1 MPNDFA
7 SGERARGIHYL
18 PNRRT
23 IMSPPPRKSSK
34 GKSKCAPDHWSPLP
48 FRGRVSFRHRLL
60 AMQSKRVKHAGR
72 YANKLP
78 LLCLCL
84 SSFSPPIQTCR
95 SHHLRLGRYHLPL
108 VVCGSIQ
115 GRYLLGPTPSCKY
128 PPLVPGPSH
137 VGSNR
142 TAIFRPKILEYKK
155 FSCLDIFECWRA
167 WRQLVKA
174 RVQKIF
180 RPQRPS
186 VMAFLPQRE

>member
-72 YANKLP
+72 YSNKLP

-84 SSFSPPIQTCR
+84 SSPLHKYKRVAVIIFDWDDTICPSSFVDQFKVDTFSD
-95 SHHLRLGRYHLPL
+95 LPL
-108 VVCGSIQ
+108 HVS
-115 GRYLLGPTPSCKY
+115 TPPSSLVQVMSVRTE
-128 PPLVPGPSH
+128 PPFFVRNP
-137 VGSNR
+137 R
-142 TAIFRPKILEYKK
+142 I
-155 FSCLDIFECWRA
+155 
-167 WRQLVKA
+167 
-174 RVQKIF
+174 
-180 RPQRPS
+180 
-186 VMAFLPQRE
+186 